1 MSKIKEILEKKGPHF
16 NIVAS
21 TTPVLD
27 ALTIMQSENLSYVV
41 VMDDNQ
47 FLGIMSERDY
57 SHKIKLQGRHSDST
71 TVKEIMTKDDFRN
84 ILYKTISSTALD
96 EGGIAKTNSLRQI
109 EVCVPLTLFG
119 MVHQFPSSEKYM
131 QALKYC
137 FSYIKRMGLQRNRG
151 FGNCT
156 LSLFKS
162 DNIQ

>member
-71 TVKEIMTKDDFRN
+71 TVKEIMTKDLPVIGLQEELERCM
-84 ILYKTISSTALD
+84 ILMNVYKTRYLPVFD
-96 EGGIAKTNSLRQI
+96 QI
-109 EVCVPLTLFG
+109 
-119 MVHQFPSSEKYM
+119 
-131 QALKYC
+131 
-137 FSYIKRMGLQRNRG
+137 
-151 FGNCT
+151 
-156 LSLFKS
+156 
-162 DNIQ
+162 